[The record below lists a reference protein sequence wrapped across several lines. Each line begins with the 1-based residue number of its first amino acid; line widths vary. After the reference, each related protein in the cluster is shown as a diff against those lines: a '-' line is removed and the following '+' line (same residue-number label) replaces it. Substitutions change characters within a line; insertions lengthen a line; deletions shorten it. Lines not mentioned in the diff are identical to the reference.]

1 MKTTIKPI
9 LITFLLFSS
18 TLIFA
23 DDANPA
29 DPGGDPGIA
38 PINDC
43 IVPMLILGVLVGFQ
57 IIKLRLKETSIK
69 K

>member
-43 IVPMLILGVLVGFQ
+43 IVPMLILGIVLGF
-57 IIKLRLKETSIK
+57 LLTSKALNK
-69 K
+69 KRVL